1 MAQKVKNLPAM
12 PEILVR
18 SLGREDPLEEGMA
31 AHSSIPAWRIP
42 WTEEPDGLLQSM
54 GSQSDITEQL
64 TLSLS
69 WIYLLHSAVALEVYI
84 SWLDVISEKKMQK
97 NIRAF
102 L

>member
-1 MAQKVKNLPAM
+1 MAT
-12 PEILVR
+12 
-18 SLGREDPLEEGMA
+18 
-31 AHSSIPAWRIP
+31 HSSILARGIP